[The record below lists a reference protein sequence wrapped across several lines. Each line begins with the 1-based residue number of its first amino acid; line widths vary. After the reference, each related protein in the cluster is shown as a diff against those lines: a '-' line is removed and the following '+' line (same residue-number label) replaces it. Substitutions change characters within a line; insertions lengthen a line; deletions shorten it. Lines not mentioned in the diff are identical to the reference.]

1 MNSFCSD
8 FTSWISSLFLT
19 QFQHYI
25 FSSFV
30 RSVKCEYIHNLLVLI
45 IFFLGKVSI
54 VNEPPSIFYWLSYC
68 ENWLSLP
75 KLVTG
80 VFSNLSYKEVSCD
93 SMLLRW
99 LPQGLIW
106 VVIAFHLHS
115 WTLPISLSIL
125 VLSNQRSLLHLS
137 TTIYFLYSPFLLHI
151 NTQSLHQ
158 REYE

>member
-1 MNSFCSD
+1 MNSFCND
-8 FTSWISSLFLT
+8 FTPWTTSLFLT

-30 RSVKCEYIHNLLVLI
+30 RYVKCEYIHNLLVLI

-54 VNEPPSIFYWLSYC
+54 VNEPPATFNWLSYC
-68 ENWLSLP
+68 ENWLSHP

-106 VVIAFHLHS
+106 VAIAFHLHS

-125 VLSNQRSLLHLS
+125 LPFQ
-137 TTIYFLYSPFLLHI
+137 YSSFLLHI
-151 NTQSLHQ
+151 NAQLLRQ